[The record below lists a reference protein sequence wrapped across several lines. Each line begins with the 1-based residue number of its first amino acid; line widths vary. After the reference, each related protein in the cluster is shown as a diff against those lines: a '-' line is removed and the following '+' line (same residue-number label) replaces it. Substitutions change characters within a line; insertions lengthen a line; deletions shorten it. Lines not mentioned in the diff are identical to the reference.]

1 MAERI
6 ANAINLLGAD
16 SNLLD
21 TDGEV
26 LLELIADYWCD
37 ENEGKLHPLIKMHSI
52 LLHFKGFLNQI
63 AA

>member
-6 ANAINLLGAD
+6 ADAINLLGAE

-26 LLELIADYWCD
+26 LLELIANYWCD
-37 ENEGKLHPLIKMHSI
+37 ENESKLHPLIKIHII
-52 LLHFKGFLNQI
+52 LLHFKGFLN
-63 AA
+63 